1 MIPKEK
7 MSAISVSKSKIGGRK
22 ILHSQSREIVRN
34 VFMFMK
40 EEAEK
45 KTFTDLNRV
54 QERVQKATGVSI
66 SSIKRIIKES
76 AGNSG
81 NILTPKRRKKGIQ
94 PKSGLD
100 DFDLSVVRRTI
111 NEFHITNKERPTVK
125 SLRLVLKEKIIFQGS
140 DFTLRKIMRNMGY
153 RWRKSE
159 NNRLL
164 LTEKMDI
171 RNLRINYLRKL
182 KQYRAEGR
190 PFFFMDETYI
200 HSTHTK
206 PKSWSVP
213 KSAEGLKTPIS
224 KGSRLII
231 VHAGNEN
238 GFVEG
243 AMLAF
248 MSGKKTG
255 DYHDDMNFQN
265 YEKWISE
272 KLIPNLPEKSVL
284 VIDNAP
290 YHNVQLNRAP
300 TSASRKADMIDWL
313 SKQNIPFSETMLK
326 PQLYTL
332 IQLHKPR
339 HKTFKIDSILA
350 ESGHST
356 LRLPP
361 YHPDLNPIELVWSW
375 LKDRVAKRN
384 VNFSMGDV
392 LQIVNEECGA
402 ITDKDWRNCCNHSRS
417 VENNY
422 LELEPIF
429 DRATEEIVINLND
442 VSSSDESDNSS
453 SDIESDGSLSGFED
467 L

>member
-1 MIPKEK
+1 

-125 SLRLVLKEKIIFQGS
+125 SLRLVLKEKINFQGS

-190 PFFFMDETYI
+190 PNFF
-200 HSTHTK
+200 H
-206 PKSWSVP
+206 
-213 KSAEGLKTPIS
+213 G
-224 KGSRLII
+224 
-231 VHAGNEN
+231 
-238 GFVEG
+238 
-243 AMLAF
+243 
-248 MSGKKTG
+248 
-255 DYHDDMNFQN
+255 
-265 YEKWISE
+265 
-272 KLIPNLPEKSVL
+272 
-284 VIDNAP
+284 
-290 YHNVQLNRAP
+290 
-300 TSASRKADMIDWL
+300 
-313 SKQNIPFSETMLK
+313 
-326 PQLYTL
+326 
-332 IQLHKPR
+332 
-339 HKTFKIDSILA
+339 
-350 ESGHST
+350 
-356 LRLPP
+356 
-361 YHPDLNPIELVWSW
+361 
-375 LKDRVAKRN
+375 
-384 VNFSMGDV
+384 
-392 LQIVNEECGA
+392 
-402 ITDKDWRNCCNHSRS
+402 
-417 VENNY
+417 
-422 LELEPIF
+422 
-429 DRATEEIVINLND
+429 
-442 VSSSDESDNSS
+442 
-453 SDIESDGSLSGFED
+453 
-467 L
+467 